1 MEMLLRGIAE
11 NLAQFCAFPH
21 QKVAS
26 PNVEGFCRG
35 KAANFS
41 SLFMWK
47 CGCTNVSLM
56 FAF

>member
-1 MEMLLRGIAE
+1 MLLRGIAE